1 MRDAGFSSEGR
12 RGALTR
18 NVSSTSDRCYSLTI
32 VKAECVVEP
41 ANFIQAFLDTFAK
54 IAPSKHP
61 KPMSLEIPAL
71 RLAGRAAEKVE
82 ARHLDGA
89 AKR

>member
-1 MRDAGFSSEGR
+1 MNPA
-12 RGALTR
+12 A
-18 NVSSTSDRCYSLTI
+18 DRLLRVLYMLHT
-32 VKAECVVEP
+32 VKAERVVEP

-61 KPMSLEIPAL
+61 KPMPLEIPAS
-71 RLAGRAAEKVE
+71 RLAGRALETKDI
-82 ARHLDGA
+82 RHPGVA